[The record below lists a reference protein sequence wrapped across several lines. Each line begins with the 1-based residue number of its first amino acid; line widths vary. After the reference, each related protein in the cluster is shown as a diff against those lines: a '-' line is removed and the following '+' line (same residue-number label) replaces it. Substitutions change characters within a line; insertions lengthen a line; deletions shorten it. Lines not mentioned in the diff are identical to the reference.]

1 MPSQLSPGLE
11 KREDLAHLV
20 RTEDR
25 ILMPMLLER
34 SQAVR
39 ALWDLSKDQNARDVL
54 TLLLTDPWGSAV
66 GDFAPGDLGAEGL
79 FRTRVTQLIG
89 ELIMPRRPDEPR
101 VRIELR
107 DAFAPTDQLEN
118 LRLRLGEIPNIA
130 QARLRMNNQVRLV
143 PQRPE
148 SFLLTDFAI
157 EVNKPFA
164 ADVRKVAVEC
174 GFQLREDQLLIER
187 EGVRS
192 ALLRLV
198 QKHGRDG
205 QPEPDFA
212 MCFQFQDRETI
223 HLLEVSKQAAE
234 LEDGRIDGVGFAAR
248 GVVPQA
254 HSLKIYLMHPSD
266 LRLAC
271 RENGDHPLFND
282 LRNGNF
288 DFLLPNTG
296 IESFRE
302 EFPDLLRG

>member
-25 ILMPMLLER
+25 VLMPMLLER

-39 ALWDLSKDQNARDVL
+39 ALWDLSKDQKNRDVL

-130 QARLRMNNQVRLV
+130 Q
-143 PQRPE
+143 
-148 SFLLTDFAI
+148 
-157 EVNKPFA
+157 
-164 ADVRKVAVEC
+164 
-174 GFQLREDQLLIER
+174 
-187 EGVRS
+187 
-192 ALLRLV
+192 
-198 QKHGRDG
+198 
-205 QPEPDFA
+205 
-212 MCFQFQDRETI
+212 
-223 HLLEVSKQAAE
+223 
-234 LEDGRIDGVGFAAR
+234 R
-248 GVVPQA
+248 G
-254 HSLKIYLMHPSD
+254 S
-266 LRLAC
+266 
-271 RENGDHPLFND
+271 E
-282 LRNGNF
+282 
-288 DFLLPNTG
+288 
-296 IESFRE
+296 
-302 EFPDLLRG
+302 